1 MTKKKKCLNSRLL
14 KSRDLPMVTFGGI
27 WGRGQLWLQN
37 KCGCELFSLVCTDA
51 KFLNE
56 FIQSSIYY
64 LLNMKD
70 KIKMTEGKVNPASVL
85 KEIMVGVGEKST
97 QITKIQS

>member
-1 MTKKKKCLNSRLL
+1 
-14 KSRDLPMVTFGGI
+14 MVTFGGI

-70 KIKMTEGKVNPASVL
+70 KIKMTEG
-85 KEIMVGVGEKST
+85 
-97 QITKIQS
+97 